1 MCPLR
6 TSLPPSCRYTWALYA
21 RRLLTL
27 TSVYSFWKHVSDLDR
42 SETKQYLSALYCLLL
57 RSLAL
62 KVPRAEDQARGQRG
76 EEGEEALPR
85 HFF

>member
-1 MCPLR
+1 
-6 TSLPPSCRYTWALYA
+6 LPATCAAPPRRRYTWALYA

-57 RSLAL
+57 RKLSI
-62 KVPRAEDQARGQRG
+62 KVPRAEEKAAARAPG
-76 EEGEEALPR
+76 EEEALPK

>member
-1 MCPLR
+1 MQARRPAACR
-6 TSLPPSCRYTWALYA
+6 RRYTWALYA

-57 RSLAL
+57 RSLAV
-62 KVPRAEDQARGQRG
+62 KVPRAEDKAASSRAP
-76 EEGEEALPR
+76 GEEALPK